1 MRLNLVRAD
10 IPWSDQTMSH
20 SVYQLQRSDKSS
32 LPLRETPTHVSDE
45 ANGQVLHL
53 HHPAD
58 AFAVNLRAYISSLIP
73 SLRCRMD
80 VQTSDGRAMILRY
93 VTSYVSKWQDAY
105 DNDAM
110 YSVHVGSYQAAY
122 RHVRS
127 MKPLEPEM
135 WLQLSSI
142 KMSWSC
148 SRRKKFRVP
157 PIENLNQNRAYQK
170 YLTRPA
176 QFQNLSLL
184 QWLREVDETRVP
196 PRPYKD
202 GSTLV
207 GIKTVSP
214 FRDLYYFQHLLLYM
228 PHSSTNALYHP
239 QHDRL
244 PRQIRF
250 FASAFS
256 RMNDFWSQSE
266 HVRQYF
272 CNQGHKEIFVETILS
287 HVASM
292 TDFFRL
298 FQRRVITGN
307 DIPRDIAHAE
317 EAVNDPVQ
325 HRVLQ
330 AVGICLRRRD
340 NYYNE
345 LDQHVMEESSD
356 TSEEDIDLDLPDVA
370 PTASHTENLD
380 WKKFILVTGKPG
392 TGKTRCL

>member
-1 MRLNLVRAD
+1 MWTSLGLTKLCHIQFINC
-10 IPWSDQTMSH
+10 
-20 SVYQLQRSDKSS
+20 RSDKSS

-58 AFAVNLRAYISSLIP
+58 AFAVNLRAYISCLIP

-80 VQTSDGRAMILRY
+80 VQTSEGRAMILRY

-122 RHVRS
+122 RYVRS
-127 MKPLEPEM
+127 IKPLEPEM
-135 WLQLSSI
+135 WLQLSST
-142 KMSWSC
+142 KMSWSS

-196 PRPYKD
+196 PRPYTY
-202 GSTLV
+202 GPTLV

-214 FRDLYYFQHLLLYM
+214 FKDLYYFQHLLQHML
-228 PHSSTNALYHP
+228 HSSTDALYHP

-244 PRQIRF
+244 PCQIRF

-266 HVRQYF
+266 HVRRYL
-272 CNQGHKEIFVETILS
+272 CNLGHKEMFVETILS
-287 HVASM
+287 HVASP

-298 FQRRVITGN
+298 FQ
-307 DIPRDIAHAE
+307 
-317 EAVNDPVQ
+317 
-325 HRVLQ
+325 
-330 AVGICLRRRD
+330 
-340 NYYNE
+340 
-345 LDQHVMEESSD
+345 
-356 TSEEDIDLDLPDVA
+356 
-370 PTASHTENLD
+370 
-380 WKKFILVTGKPG
+380 
-392 TGKTRCL
+392 